1 MFVTKLQVTITKL
14 QADIQDRLRVRE
26 KGLSKEKYYQ
36 QAGKALEDLRDMSA
50 FNQNVCFAM
59 GKAMQYLLNT
69 IFVQMANMTLF

>member
-14 QADIQDRLRVRE
+14 QAGIQDRLRVRE
-26 KGLSKEKYYQ
+26 KELSKEKYCQ

-59 GKAMQYLLNT
+59 GKAMQHLSNT
-69 IFVQMANMTLF
+69 IFVQMANMSPF

>member
-26 KGLSKEKYYQ
+26 KELSKEKYCQ
-36 QAGKALEDLRDMSA
+36 EAGKSLEDLRDMSA
-50 FNQNVCFAM
+50 FNQNVCFAL
-59 GKAMQYLLNT
+59 GKAMQHLSNT